1 MPLLPSVWYGV
12 RKIDELQ
19 AEVGSL
25 RQDLEKSQ
33 SLVRHLAA
41 KRKELESKVSELTRE
56 LTETKR
62 ELAEFQQYMHG
73 GED

>member
-1 MPLLPSVWYGV
+1 MGTGSRDSTKVA
-12 RKIDELQ
+12 ELQ

-25 RQDLEKSQ
+25 RQDLEKSKD
-33 SLVRHLAA
+33 LVKHLAR
-41 KRKELESKVSELTRE
+41 KRKELEDKVSELTRE
-56 LTETKR
+56 LSETKR